1 MFKNKP
7 KISIVGLGYVGLPLS
22 LEFSKHFDVVGFD
35 NKKDR
40 INDLKKG
47 KDSNFQFNKKEINKN
62 KIKFT
67 YKQKYLKNT
76 DIFIITV
83 PTPLK
88 KNNQPD
94 LSPLLSATRLIQ
106 KYQKDKCIFVY
117 ESTVYPG
124 CIEEKCL
131 PILKKKNKIYNKNF
145 FLGYSPERINVGDN
159 KHKLTNI
166 KKIVSGS
173 TIETSNYLAKIY
185 GKIISAG
192 IHVASSIKVAEAAK
206 VIENSQRDLNIAFFN
221 ELSKIFSNLN
231 IDTNEVIRAASTKWN
246 FIPFSPGLVGGHCIG
261 VDPYYLTYKA
271 RQSGFNPK
279 IILAGRKTNDSMA
292 SYVARKFNAK
302 FKKNKLNKK
311 YKIIIFG
318 LTFKEDCN
326 DLRNSKVFDVIK
338 NLKNLKFK
346 FDIHDPWIEK
356 KDLDKKLQKYY
367 TYKLKNNFYNGA
379 MLLVPHNFYLKN
391 WKKIKNCL
399 KKDSIIFDLK
409 NKLNTKNNLLKL

>member
-1 MFKNKP
+1 MFKNNP
-7 KISIVGLGYVGLPLS
+7 KISIIGLGYVGLPLA
-22 LEFSKHFDVVGFD
+22 LEFSKHFKVVGFD
-35 NKKDR
+35 TKKERVD
-40 INDLKKG
+40 NLNKG
-47 KDSNFQFNKKEINKN
+47 KDSNFQFNKKEIYRN

-67 YKQKYLKNT
+67 YQDKYLKDT

-88 KNNQPD
+88 KNNKPD
-94 LSPLLSATRLIQ
+94 LGPLLNATKLIE
-106 KYQKDKCIFVY
+106 KHIKKNCIFVY

-124 CIEEKCL
+124 CIEENCL
-131 PILKKKNKIYNKNF
+131 PILKKNNKTLNKHF

-173 TIETSNYLAKIY
+173 TIKTSNYLAKIY
-185 GKIISAG
+185 GKIISVG
-192 IHVASSIKVAEAAK
+192 IHIAPSIKVAEAAK
-206 VIENSQRDLNIAFFN
+206 VIENTQRDLNIAFFN
-221 ELSKIFSNLN
+221 ELSKIFSNLK

-292 SYVARKFNAK
+292 KYVAKKFDHE
-302 FKKNKLNKK
+302 FKKIKLNKK
-311 YKIIIFG
+311 KKIIIFG

-338 NLKNLKFK
+338 TLKKLNYK
-346 FDIHDPWIEK
+346 FDIHDPWINKNDLEK
-356 KDLDKKLQKYY
+356 KFQKYY
-367 TYKLKNNFYNGA
+367 INKLKKNIYVGA
-379 MLLVPHNFYLKN
+379 MLLVPHGFYLKN
-391 WKKIKNCL
+391 WKIIKKSL

-409 NKLNTKNNLLKL
+409 NRLKLKNNFLKL